1 MKWYLLGYDAV
12 LLEVL
17 GSKLIIAGQAGY
29 FDIWVLGFDQLGAEA
44 KEYPRHTLAPF
55 LRGHAKTFHQHGLTV
70 VNHVH
75 RFQCDLSHSTITN
88 ILSLLRL
95 ATTTQI
101 LYVHHGLN
109 TAQSYGILQNH

>member
-17 GSKLIIAGQAGY
+17 GSKLIVAGQAGH

-44 KEYPRHTLAPF
+44 KEDPRHTLAPF
-55 LRGHAKTFHQHGLTV
+55 LRSHAEAFHQHGLAV

-75 RFQCDLSHSTITN
+75 RFQRDLSNGTITN
-88 ILSLLRL
+88 VMSLRRL
-95 ATTTQI
+95 ATIT
-101 LYVHHGLN
+101 
-109 TAQSYGILQNH
+109 